1 MPTALITG
9 ASSGI
14 GAAFARLLAK
24 DKHDLVLVAR
34 RADRLDALREEIVAA
49 HGVKVLCVPADLSLP
64 EAPAAIAAKVTEAG
78 LVVDILINNAGLGKH
93 GAFTTASWEI
103 DRSMIDLNITALTA
117 MTRQFLPG
125 MVERKTGGVINVA
138 STASFQPIPYMG
150 VYAATKA
157 YVLSLSEALAEEM
170 APHGVKIV
178 CLCPGPTESEFTAV
192 AEFKTDITEKAPMM
206 SAEAVAAEGIS
217 AFRAGRVIQIP
228 GMMNALTALSPRFL
242 PRSMVAKVTGM
253 IFKPNR

>member
-34 RADRLDALREEIVAA
+34 RADRLVALREEIERD
-49 HGVKVLCVPADLSLP
+49 HGVKVACVPADLNRP
-64 EAPAAIAAKVTEAG
+64 EAPAEIAARVAEQG
-78 LVVDILINNAGLGKH
+78 MVVDVLINNAGLGKH
-93 GAFTTASWEI
+93 GAFATASWEI

-157 YVLSLSEALAEEM
+157 YVLSLSEALAEEV
-170 APHGVKIV
+170 AKDGVKVV

-206 SAEAVAAEGIS
+206 TAEAVAADGLA

-228 GMMNALTALSPRFL
+228 GMMNALTAISPRFL
-242 PRSMVAKVTGM
+242 PRAVVAKVTGM
-253 IFKPNR
+253 LFKPNR

>member
-34 RADRLDALREEIVAA
+34 RADRLEALRAEIEPAF
-49 HGVKVLCVPADLSLP
+49 GVKVLCVPADLNRP
-64 EAPAAIAAKVTEAG
+64 EAPAEIAAKVAEAG
-78 LVVDILINNAGLGKH
+78 LQVDVLVNNAGLGKH
-93 GAFTTASWEI
+93 GPFVAASWEA

-117 MTRQFLPG
+117 MTRQFVPG
-125 MVERKTGGVINVA
+125 MVERKQGGILNVA
-138 STASFQPIPYMG
+138 STASFQPIPFMG

-157 YVLSLSEALAEEM
+157 YVLSLSEALAEEL
-170 APHGVKIV
+170 APHGVKV
-178 CLCPGPTESEFTAV
+178 SCLCPGPTETEFTAV

-206 SAEAVAAEGIS
+206 SAEAVAAEGL
-217 AFRAGRVIQIP
+217 AALRAGRAVQVP
-228 GMMNALTALSPRFL
+228 GVMNALTAMSPRFL
-242 PRSMVAKVTGM
+242 PRGLVTKVTGM
-253 IFKPNR
+253 LFKPNR